1 MNIIEEFRLFVV
13 IEEFTGILLKYMYIN
28 VTYSVNLL
36 TIIVKSIIK
45 INYIKY
51 KIYFLIL
58 LIKLQ
63 LEDKNITIKN
73 QL

>member
-58 LIKLQ
+58 LIKL
-63 LEDKNITIKN
+63 
-73 QL
+73 